1 MEVTKWLKPLV
12 EHKLHAIPEC
22 QLTVEP
28 AVHWFSTYDR
38 SWPIVA
44 DQEPRI
50 SGVFRVWG
58 TATLGG
64 KPTFANSMPD
74 HPIFQGF

>member
-1 MEVTKWLKPLV
+1 VRRAKAAFLSGCKSHPAILLQPEAIGAVMELAKWLKPLV

-38 SWPIVA
+38 SWPFTA
-44 DQEPRI
+44 D
-50 SGVFRVWG
+50 
-58 TATLGG
+58 
-64 KPTFANSMPD
+64 
-74 HPIFQGF
+74 